1 MEIFIYKNFNLLNI
15 YCSFYNTNSISLDL
29 YYNYI
34 QVPLGI
40 DLHFLHVNISVDA
53 SIFTLYYQK

>member
-40 DLHFLHVNISVDA
+40 EPRLADSKSAVIT
-53 SIFTLYYQK
+53 IRP